1 MLLPLPLPNAIIDG
15 MKLHMD
21 KSGRIVVPKP
31 LRERLGL
38 ASESELEAVEQSG
51 GILLRRLSQQPS
63 MVQVKGLWVHQGTAE
78 PGANWDR
85 LLDDIREERT
95 QDILNPR

>member
-1 MLLPLPLPNAIIDG
+1 MADG
-15 MKLHMD
+15 TFYGVTLRID

-38 ASESELEAVEQSG
+38 KPDMELEVLEQAG
-51 GILLRRLSQQPS
+51 GVLLRSVGQRPS
-63 MVQVKGLWVHQGTAE
+63 MIRVDGLWVHQGVAQ

-85 LLDDIREERT
+85 VLEDAREER
-95 QDILNPR
+95 IEAVLKA